1 MPDAPDR
8 KTVKVALR
16 GAGLSS
22 RQVDALLR
30 GGWRALVG
38 DSQAESDELRDR
50 LARLEQLVTVESFS
64 SEA

>member
-22 RQVDALLR
+22 RQVDAFLR

-38 DSQAESDELRDR
+38 DVQAESDELRDR

>member
-1 MPDAPDR
+1 MPDTPDR
-8 KTVKVALR
+8 KTVKAALR

-38 DSQAESDELRDR
+38 DVQAESDELRDR
-50 LARLEQLVTVESFS
+50 IGRLEQLVSLETFP